1 VGTIEYRTLPVPP
14 FDEHTVK
21 VAAGAVTFGVE
32 YRHLDEA
39 TILAFYGP
47 DARDKFDNVRPAGMA
62 EVVEE
67 NGLSLHVF
75 DTATGAEIIRFDCF
89 DDAPHY
95 HLLDATRS
103 RNVVVEHDA
112 SQDGPLLEWALSE
125 LRTRLPDL
133 LEQAGASDLA
143 KVVDTAL
150 VDDAL
155 NSVGQLTRYVL
166 AAGRPVRVR

>member
-1 VGTIEYRTLPVPP
+1 LATIEYRTLPVPP

-21 VAAGAVTFGVE
+21 VAADAVTFGVE

-39 TILAFYGP
+39 TILEFYGP
-47 DARDKFDNVRPAGMA
+47 AARDKFDNVAPAGMA

-75 DTATGAEIIRFDCF
+75 DAVSGAELIRFDCF

-95 HLLDATRS
+95 HLLDSARS

-112 SQDGPLLEWALSE
+112 SQDGPLLDWALRE
-125 LRTRLPDL
+125 LRTGLPDL
-133 LEQAGASDLA
+133 LIRAGATDLA
-143 KVVDTAL
+143 GRIDAAAL
-150 VDDAL
+150 HDAL
-155 NSVGQLTRYVL
+155 QSVGQLTKYVL